1 MKKSGFSFVEI
12 LLAASLSAMVI
23 APLAYVMRQSRAQ
36 TQASF
41 NEIRASF
48 FATEILDQVR
58 TMKDFVGFDQM
69 NYISSYQET
78 SPYFDL
84 DVQRTS
90 HLYTNPKDNNISTCA
105 GSRLFLSPL
114 PSSGK
119 ENTFKRLL
127 KIYPANQGNKD
138 TYQPNP
144 DNLIAE
150 IKIEWKSFGA
160 SSYNRQLKLVT
171 HLSRNE
177 LSPNSLQ

>member
-12 LLAASLSAMVI
+12 LLAASLAAIVI
-23 APLAYVMRQSRAQ
+23 APLAFVMRQSRAQ

-48 FATEILDQVR
+48 FAVEIIDQIR
-58 TMKDFVGFDQM
+58 TMKDFIGFDQM
-69 NYISSYQET
+69 KYISSYQET
-78 SPYFDL
+78 SPYYNL
-84 DVQRTS
+84 DTQNTS
-90 HLYTNPKDNNISTCA
+90 HIYINPKDNEISTCA

-114 PSSGK
+114 PFAGK
-119 ENTFKRLL
+119 ESTFKRLL
-127 KIYPANQGNKD
+127 KVYPANQGNKD
-138 TYQPNP
+138 SYQPNP

-150 IKIEWKSFGA
+150 VRIEWKSFGA
-160 SSYNRQLKLVT
+160 ITYNRQLKLIT

>member
-1 MKKSGFSFVEI
+1 MNKSGFSFVEI
-12 LLAASLSAMVI
+12 LLAASLAAMVI

-48 FATEILDQVR
+48 YATEIMDQIQ
-58 TMKDFVGFDQM
+58 TMKDFIGFDQLK
-69 NYISSYQET
+69 YISSYPEEA
-78 SPYFDL
+78 PYYNL
-84 DVQRTS
+84 DTQKTK
-90 HLYTNPKDNNISTCA
+90 HLYPNPKDNKVETCA

-114 PSSGK
+114 PFTGK
-119 ENTFKRLL
+119 ETTFKRLI
-127 KIYPANQGNKD
+127 KIYPANQGHKD
-138 TYQPNP
+138 TYQPNH

-150 IKIEWKSFGA
+150 VKIEWKSFGA
-160 SSYNRQLKLVT
+160 NSFNRQLKLVT

>member
-48 FATEILDQVR
+48 FAVEVIDQIR
-58 TMKDFVGFDQM
+58 TMKDFIGFDQM
-69 NYISSYQET
+69 KYISSHQEEA
-78 SPYFDL
+78 PYYNL
-84 DVQRTS
+84 DTQNTS
-90 HLYTNPKDNNISTCA
+90 HLYINPKNNDVNTCS

-114 PSSGK
+114 PFAGK
-119 ENTFKRLL
+119 ENIFKRLL

-138 TYQPNP
+138 SYQPHP

-150 IKIEWKSFGA
+150 VRIEWKSFGA
-160 SSYNRQLKLVT
+160 TTYNRQLKLVT
-171 HLSRNE
+171 QLSRNE